1 MNLSIVIPVY
11 KSKKILK
18 KLVSEIYRELQFVHE
33 FELIM
38 VNDNS
43 PDNAWLEIVKLKNEY
58 DFIVGINLMVNYS
71 QHNAL
76 MAGLSESKGEIVILM
91 DDDLQHS
98 PSDIKL
104 IYDKLLNSEFDICYT
119 KFEKKFHSRWK
130 RYGSKFNDLVAQV
143 LIKKPKDLYLSP
155 FKGLKRLLVDVIV
168 DYRGPFP
175 YIDGLILTST
185 DRITTISAGHH
196 KRHSGKGNYSFK
208 KSLGLWIKMSTGFSL
223 VPLRMATYIGGI
235 ILGLSFIVILLLIAQ
250 KFFYNLM
257 PDGWTTITILLIFFG
272 SLQLLSIGLI
282 GEYVGRIY
290 LKLNQKKQYVIREK
304 I

>member
-11 KSKKILK
+11 KSKKILN
-18 KLVSEIYRELQFVHE
+18 KLVSEIYKEIQFVHE

-38 VNDNS
+38 INDNS
-43 PDNAWLEIVKLKNEY
+43 PDDAWLEIVKLKNEY
-58 DFIVGINLMVNYS
+58 DFIVGIDLMVNYS

-76 MAGLSESKGEIVILM
+76 MAGLSESKGDIVILM

-98 PSDIKL
+98 PSDIKI
-104 IYDKLLNSEFDICYT
+104 IYDELLNSEFDICYT

-130 RYGSKFNDLVAQV
+130 IAGSKFNDLVAQM
-143 LIKKPKDLYLSP
+143 LIKKPKNLYLSP
-155 FKGLKRLLVDVIV
+155 FKGLKRPLVDLMV
-168 DYRGPFP
+168 DYKGPYP
-175 YIDGLILTST
+175 YIDGLILSLT
-185 DRITTISAGHH
+185 DRITAVSVEHH
-196 KRHSGKGNYSFK
+196 KRYLGEGNYSFK
-208 KSLGLWIKMSTGFSL
+208 KSLSLWIKMSTGFSL
-223 VPLRMATYIGGI
+223 VPLRVATYTGSITLGI
-235 ILGLSFIVILLLIAQ
+235 SFFVILLLLAQ
-250 KFFYNLM
+250 KIIYNLM

-290 LKLNQKKQYVIREK
+290 LKLNQKQQYVIRKK

>member
-143 LIKKPKDLYLSP
+143 LIKKPKDL
-155 FKGLKRLLVDVIV
+155 
-168 DYRGPFP
+168 
-175 YIDGLILTST
+175 
-185 DRITTISAGHH
+185 
-196 KRHSGKGNYSFK
+196 
-208 KSLGLWIKMSTGFSL
+208 
-223 VPLRMATYIGGI
+223 
-235 ILGLSFIVILLLIAQ
+235 
-250 KFFYNLM
+250 
-257 PDGWTTITILLIFFG
+257 
-272 SLQLLSIGLI
+272 
-282 GEYVGRIY
+282 
-290 LKLNQKKQYVIREK
+290 
-304 I
+304 